1 MAIIFTPVF
10 AEFKYCVSNKVQIW
24 LLKFFFQIYDD
35 DDEAKIGHRIKQ
47 IWLNSSLITSLRYY
61 VVIDN
66 FSGLLNTQSNNQ
78 INANIKL
85 M

>member
-1 MAIIFTPVF
+1 MVVEI
-10 AEFKYCVSNKVQIW
+10 
-24 LLKFFFQIYDD
+24 FFQIYDD
-35 DDEAKIGHRIKQ
+35 ADEAKIGDRIKQ

-61 VVIDN
+61 DVIDN

>member
-1 MAIIFTPVF
+1 MVVEI
-10 AEFKYCVSNKVQIW
+10 
-24 LLKFFFQIYDD
+24 FFQIYDD
-35 DDEAKIGHRIKQ
+35 DDEAKIGDRIKQ